1 MERKKYEWPQSWW
14 HSFTD
19 RRRLSIRDAADDSE
33 KWYIYL
39 SPLRALAA
47 MVALV
52 LVVFFAVLGLVA
64 YTSVLDLIPGSP
76 GGKSRGELI
85 ENIMRLDSLERE
97 MNHLMAYSENISLIM
112 EGKTP
117 VIRDVSRVGDS
128 VAIKSRQTV
137 LPSSADS
144 LLRAQM
150 EGDGPYSLSQAGVTD
165 RGLALDLVPP
175 VHGVVGARFD
185 PKAGRYGVEV
195 ITAGGQQV
203 VAVKDGTVI
212 ESLWSPDGGYI
223 IHIQH
228 SNNLVS
234 VYRHNAIVHK
244 QVGERVRGGEIIGA
258 TAEQESEDGPGDVRQ
273 PFGFELWYNG
283 TAVDPQGY
291 IVF

>member
-1 MERKKYEWPQSWW
+1 MERKKYKWPQSWW
-14 HSFTD
+14 HSVAS
-19 RRRLSIRDAADDSE
+19 RRRLSIRDAADDTE
-33 KWYIYL
+33 NWYIYI

-47 MVALV
+47 LVAFV
-52 LVVFFAVLGLVA
+52 LITFFAVLGLVA
-64 YTSVLDLIPGSP
+64 YTSILDLIPGSP
-76 GGKSRGELI
+76 GGRSRGELI

-150 EGDGPYSLSQAGVTD
+150 EGDGPYSLSASGVTD

-175 VHGVVGARFD
+175 VHGVVSERFD

-223 IHIQH
+223 IHVQH

-234 VYRHNAIVHK
+234 VYRHNSIVHK
-244 QVGERVRGGEIIGA
+244 QAGERVRGGEVIGS
-258 TAEQESEDGPGDVRQ
+258 TAEQTSEEAQSEERQ
-273 PFGFELWYNG
+273 TFGFELWYNG

>member
-1 MERKKYEWPQSWW
+1 MERKKYKWPLSWW
-14 HSFTD
+14 HALAD

-33 KWYIYL
+33 NWYMYL
-39 SPLRALAA
+39 SPLRAFAA

-52 LVVFFAVLGLVA
+52 LVVFFAVLWLVA

-76 GGKSRGELI
+76 VGKSRGELI

-128 VAIKSRQTV
+128 IAIKSRETV
-137 LPSSADS
+137 LPSAADS
-144 LLRAQM
+144 LLRKQM
-150 EGDGPYSLSQAGVTD
+150 EGDGPYSLSEAGVTD

-175 VHGVVGARFD
+175 VHGVVSARFD

-203 VAVKDGTVI
+203 VAVKDGTVM

-223 IHIQH
+223 IHVQH
-228 SNNLVS
+228 ANNLVS
-234 VYRHNAIVHK
+234 VYRHNSIVHK
-244 QVGERVRGGEIIGA
+244 QVGERVRGGEVIGA
-258 TAEQESEDGPGDVRQ
+258 TAEQEPDDGGEMQQ